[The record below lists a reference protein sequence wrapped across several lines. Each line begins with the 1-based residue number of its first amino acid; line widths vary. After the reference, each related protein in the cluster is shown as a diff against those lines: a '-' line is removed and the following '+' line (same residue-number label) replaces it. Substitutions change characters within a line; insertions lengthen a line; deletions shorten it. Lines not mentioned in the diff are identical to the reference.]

1 MKKIIYLLFA
11 SVLIFTG
18 CEEEFELNDNE
29 QELNVELLP
38 GYVAFSAP
46 GANISIDDITTNE
59 SGADLE
65 LNVEVPTGTLSDV
78 TVNFVFGGTAVYG
91 EDFTVAGGS
100 SAGGSIVIEHTQ
112 SADTDDFTFA
122 DNADI
127 IVDLLTD
134 DVVDGTKT
142 LDVILESASGG
153 LAVGRGGTDLLK
165 TTSIIINDVDCVLDG
180 TNIVGDWIL
189 DMQDDFGDGWNG
201 ASVTFEID
209 GVGTDYA
216 LDDYCLDACMTGFV
230 TITVP
235 AGAQTL
241 KFFYNSGAWDSEVTF
256 QIIAPSGNTVGSY
269 GLSPAIGEFE
279 VDACGA

>member
-1 MKKIIYLLFA
+1 MKNIVYLLFA
-11 SVLIFTG
+11 SVLIITG
-18 CEEEFELNDNE
+18 CSEEYELNDNDGNY
-29 QELNVELLP
+29 NVDLLP

-46 GANISIDDITTNE
+46 GANITIDDIVTDE

-91 EDFTVAGGS
+91 VDFSVAGGS

-112 SADTDDFTFA
+112 SGDTADYLFN

-127 IVDLLTD
+127 VVDLLTD
-134 DVVDGTKT
+134 DVIDGVKT
-142 LDVILESASGG
+142 LSVTLESASNGFS
-153 LAVGRGGTDLLK
+153 VGRGGTDLLK
-165 TTSIIINDVDCVLDG
+165 TTNITINDFCVLLPS
-180 TNIVGDWIL
+180 TIVGDWVL
-189 DMQDDFGDGWNG
+189 DMQDAYGDGWNG

-209 GVGTDYA
+209 GVGTDYD
-216 LDDYCLDACMTGFV
+216 LDTYTGDGATATV
-230 TITVP
+230 TITIP

-256 QIIAPSGNTVGSY
+256 QISGPTGTELGSY
-269 GLSPAIGEFE
+269 GLSPSIGEFT
-279 VDACGA
+279 VDACAF